1 MEEILG
7 NIYCIFKSLY
17 GQPVSEYLWG
27 YNCETQDYSGELIY
41 NQVGL
46 IALLFAFCVP
56 PIYYYLWNPV
66 RRQRL
71 KYWGLLIVTAFANF
85 MIAYYMVSCDLEN
98 GLIGDCLMYATDGTQ
113 VIDDRSIIMFGIVN
127 ALFTAIIF
135 FIVSVL
141 IYKWGSKTVK
151 HYPF

>member
-1 MEEILG
+1 
-7 NIYCIFKSLY
+7 
-17 GQPVSEYLWG
+17 
-27 YNCETQDYSGELIY
+27 
-41 NQVGL
+41 
-46 IALLFAFCVP
+46 
-56 PIYYYLWNPV
+56 
-66 RRQRL
+66 
-71 KYWGLLIVTAFANF
+71 